1 MRPIRRGALAALLLL
16 GAAACGDDGGGG
28 GSGGGGSLATFRDAL
43 AAVPADDLAE
53 GALIT
58 WADLDAATDAAGLE
72 RPEAG
77 DGEALVDWL
86 LALTGEEDSVVMVP
100 FADTLQI
107 QSINGRAAEFE
118 AELGWTVADV
128 DAFVELSA
136 PPARFFVGAGDLG
149 VDGEDLVELGDG
161 ILTAGEGEDLAT
173 DLAGGTAARPLGA
186 PLRLAEDGGLLA
198 ASARTEPLQAWV
210 SGSGDRLAQDD
221 GLAAVAAAVDEA
233 GAVSAVAVRT
243 TPASIPWSYDTAAIG
258 WAVDPDGEPV
268 ITIAFHL
275 AEPEEADE
283 AAEALEEALRTGELA
298 TSSERLAEYLE
309 VVEVTADDGVLVATL
324 RLGPEG
330 NVRHPMLML
339 SRQDLPFR

>member
-1 MRPIRRGALAALLLL
+1 RLPGPRRRRGRRRRAGASPRGRRGPGPAVREPSRPRGRRHRRRRRRAHLLPRARGDRPDCAAALVPARVPLRRSLIRASAAGRRTRTTKERCPMRPIRRGALAALLLL

-136 PPARFFVGAGDLG
+136 PPARFFVGAGDLC
-149 VDGEDLVELGDG
+149 VDGED
-161 ILTAGEGEDLAT
+161 
-173 DLAGGTAARPLGA
+173 
-186 PLRLAEDGGLLA
+186 
-198 ASARTEPLQAWV
+198 
-210 SGSGDRLAQDD
+210 
-221 GLAAVAAAVDEA
+221 
-233 GAVSAVAVRT
+233 
-243 TPASIPWSYDTAAIG
+243 
-258 WAVDPDGEPV
+258 
-268 ITIAFHL
+268 
-275 AEPEEADE
+275 
-283 AAEALEEALRTGELA
+283 
-298 TSSERLAEYLE
+298 
-309 VVEVTADDGVLVATL
+309 
-324 RLGPEG
+324 
-330 NVRHPMLML
+330 
-339 SRQDLPFR
+339 